1 MEEIGIIFVISV
13 LLLTYVKTD
22 IFGSG
27 KCMGLKIIWT
37 RHANECILYDT
48 VSIDWL
54 VMRNDIVFRIMYFRT
69 DNKTIVYEY
78 QKRYMVFESM
88 YD

>member
-1 MEEIGIIFVISV
+1 MEEICIIFVISV

-37 RHANECILYDT
+37 RHANECISYDT

-54 VMRNDIVFRIMYFRT
+54 VMRNDIVILE
-69 DNKTIVYEY
+69 K
-78 QKRYMVFESM
+78 VFHYYILEQ
-88 YD
+88 

>member
-54 VMRNDIVFRIMYFRT
+54 VMRNDIVILE
-69 DNKTIVYEY
+69 K
-78 QKRYMVFESM
+78 VFHYYILEQ
-88 YD
+88 